1 MFVFQ
6 RHRIPFT
13 EYHKLNE
20 FVLDSPFLKDIVDF
34 LDIWFDHTQAQVEV
48 ATSGST
54 GTPKVIGLSKAAMT
68 KSALKS
74 AAFFSFEKEHRTL
87 LRLPVRFIAGKM
99 MLVRAIVS
107 EMDIVLEA
115 PSATELL
122 ENMNDN
128 EIFHFIPMTPFQFS
142 TGYAKHPNKFKRIKT
157 ILLGGGPITTD
168 VSAIL
173 PKVDTVVYHG
183 FGMTETITHVA
194 VKKLNHGKQ
203 DSYQT
208 LSGVTVSSDSENRLI
223 IAADH
228 LGGIIKTN
236 DVVELKG
243 DTSFRWLSRWDNV
256 INSGGV
262 KLYPEQIESKLASSI
277 EASYFIYGQED
288 TKLGQRPVLFVE
300 SSKID
305 IPELEV
311 HFMNALDKYERPYK
325 IYTLPTFLRTA
336 NGKIKRKA
344 TADMY
349 RTSKQS

>member
-1 MFVFQ
+1 
-6 RHRIPFT
+6 
-13 EYHKLNE
+13 
-20 FVLDSPFLKDIVDF
+20 
-34 LDIWFDHTQAQVEV
+34 
-48 ATSGST
+48 
-54 GTPKVIGLSKAAMT
+54 
-68 KSALKS
+68 
-74 AAFFSFEKEHRTL
+74 
-87 LRLPVRFIAGKM
+87 
-99 MLVRAIVS
+99 
-107 EMDIVLEA
+107 
-115 PSATELL
+115 
-122 ENMNDN
+122 
-128 EIFHFIPMTPFQFS
+128 
-142 TGYAKHPNKFKRIKT
+142 
-157 ILLGGGPITTD
+157 
-168 VSAIL
+168 
-173 PKVDTVVYHG
+173 
-183 FGMTETITHVA
+183 MTETITHIA

-236 DVVELKG
+236 DVVELNG